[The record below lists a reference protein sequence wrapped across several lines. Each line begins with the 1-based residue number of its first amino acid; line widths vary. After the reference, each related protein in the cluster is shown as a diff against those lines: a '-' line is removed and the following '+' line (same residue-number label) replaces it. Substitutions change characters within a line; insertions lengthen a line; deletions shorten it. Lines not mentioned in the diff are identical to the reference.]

1 MGSRLTQPAQ
11 HPWEVVRTIRIP
23 SLTTATDAQEIRR
36 ALQEA
41 PGLLEVV
48 PDLAKRRIQVR
59 YDVNQLNYRRLLELL
74 AQAGH
79 PAPSGLTTRILTAL
93 RDYADTNAR
102 DNAKA
107 PPPPCCNK
115 PPR

>member
-1 MGSRLTQPAQ
+1 MASRLVRPAQ

-23 SLTTATDAQEIRR
+23 SLSTATDAQEIRR

-41 PGLLEVV
+41 PGVLELGL
-48 PDLAKRRIQVR
+48 DLAKRRIQVR
-59 YDVNQLNYRRLLELL
+59 YDVNQMNYRVLLDLLE
-74 AQAGH
+74 QGGH
-79 PAPSGLTTRILTAL
+79 PTPSGFTRRIITAL